1 MPAEGSVTEHPR
13 PAVEAEASAAGR
25 GPSRYATSEGRGRDP
40 HYPEYQGD
48 TDQTQQTRLQ
58 QQLRDERRLIDDW
71 PDKVYFILAG
81 LASIWLAVVALTQ
94 AVHMSWWSVLF
105 ILIFWGLAAYLTL
118 PRFHRIM
125 TTIYVPDYFLGRT
138 QTGDGLLGDPVNLAF
153 LAEEDDI
160 HEAMRRAGW
169 TMAEPVTLKSSWRI
183 VISSLTKRSY
193 PSAPVSPLLL
203 FGRRQDF
210 AYQQEVDG
218 NPSKRH
224 HVRFWKTPEGWMLPG
239 GQRADWVAAA
249 TYDNAVGLSLFTLQ
263 VTHKV
268 DAATDLERDYVVQT
282 LSYTSPEAS
291 VRVLEGFMSGY
302 NSRNGGGDQI
312 RTDGN
317 LPIVDLDEV
326 APGDHEEDSG
336 QQARGP
342 HGHRNLSQLAEKA
355 PPQVWMAGALV
366 SLVALLQMGRS
377 LYRLF
382 TPEFARSVR
391 DERLIDAAEAFAA
404 DTGSDLWDVT
414 LALVTAAIAVIALV
428 QVLLAINV
436 VRGRY
441 RARQISLAL
450 LLVSF
455 VATAVEVFNGTADSS
470 ITYAVFVV
478 MASQVFAMIEYTSD
492 DAINYTWAARQTLR
506 QRKAQKRKDRRAARR
521 AARGGSSDR
530 G

>member
-1 MPAEGSVTEHPR
+1 M
-13 PAVEAEASAAGR
+13 
-25 GPSRYATSEGRGRDP
+25 
-40 HYPEYQGD
+40 
-48 TDQTQQTRLQ
+48 
-58 QQLRDERRLIDDW
+58 
-71 PDKVYFILAG
+71 
-81 LASIWLAVVALTQ
+81 
-94 AVHMSWWSVLF
+94 
-105 ILIFWGLAAYLTL
+105 
-118 PRFHRIM
+118 
-125 TTIYVPDYFLGRT
+125 
-138 QTGDGLLGDPVNLAF
+138 
-153 LAEEDDI
+153 
-160 HEAMRRAGW
+160 
-169 TMAEPVTLKSSWRI
+169 
-183 VISSLTKRSY
+183 
-193 PSAPVSPLLL
+193 
-203 FGRRQDF
+203 
-210 AYQQEVDG
+210 
-218 NPSKRH
+218 
-224 HVRFWKTPEGWMLPG
+224 
-239 GQRADWVAAA
+239 
-249 TYDNAVGLSLFTLQ
+249 
-263 VTHKV
+263 

-282 LSYTSPEAS
+282 LGYTSPEAS

-326 APGDHEEDSG
+326 VPGDHEEDSG
-336 QQARGP
+336 EQARGP
-342 HGHRNLSQLAEKA
+342 RGHRNLSQLAEKA

-382 TPEFARSVR
+382 TPEFTRSVR
-391 DERLIDAAEAFAA
+391 EQRLIDAAEAFAA

-506 QRKAQKRKDRRAARR
+506 RRKAQKRKDRRETRS